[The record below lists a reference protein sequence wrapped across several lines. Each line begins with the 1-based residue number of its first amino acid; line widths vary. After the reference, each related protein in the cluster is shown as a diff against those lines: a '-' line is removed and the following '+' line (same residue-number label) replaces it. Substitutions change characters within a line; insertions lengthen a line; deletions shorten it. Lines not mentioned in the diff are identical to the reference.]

1 MLSWWK
7 THHFTLLNSLRYC
20 KLVSKKTCANQLLP
34 RNFGCFFRDRRCVL
48 PGVALVRVELL
59 LNSRLPEL
67 TRVCRELRIA
77 RFTNSPRR
85 DVADSFQYPKTALCH
100 DSSLPHPHK
109 LRHYHN
115 PRGDGRPRLSSFVG
129 KPNIFPVQTSLRRFP
144 PLCQSSIIMLRKFL
158 LMFVMLCLSWR
169 ECAAAP
175 KPHVI
180 GFGKWIFAKWPNATG
195 QKLLDLKVRPLFVDT
210 RLKEYT
216 TGTPHELT
224 DRLFV
229 VRRAFRVNDALPT
242 ENANAMRWQWQR
254 GGWLLVDRLTGHVSQ
269 LNLPEF
275 DPFYS
280 TASWYRDYIAYC
292 GVSEDGKKLYAIVAQ
307 VGRRKP
313 ILKKDAGVPAGADDP
328 DSECPPPVWERTPMR
343 VTFQPDD
350 DQKLVFSIRGRVV
363 DVVNDTE
370 ETEE

>member
-1 MLSWWK
+1 MLRTRFK
-7 THHFTLLNSLRYC
+7 TRRLRFAMIPVSHTPGNRATTTRAETAGAPFIAHFAMSGPPH
-20 KLVSKKTCANQLLP
+20 SP
-34 RNFGCFFRDRRCVL
+34 
-48 PGVALVRVELL
+48 
-59 LNSRLPEL
+59 
-67 TRVCRELRIA
+67 A
-77 RFTNSPRR
+77 R
-85 DVADSFQYPKTALCH
+85 
-100 DSSLPHPHK
+100 
-109 LRHYHN
+109 
-115 PRGDGRPRLSSFVG
+115 
-129 KPNIFPVQTSLRRFP
+129 KPNIFPVHKSLRKLQRP
-144 PLCQSSIIMLRKFL
+144 CQSSLMLRKL
-158 LMFVMLCLSWR
+158 LLIFGALCLLWN

-180 GFGKWIFAKWPNATG
+180 AFGKWISAKWPNATG

-229 VRRAFRVNDALPT
+229 VRRAFRVNDALPS
-242 ENANAMRWQWQR
+242 ENAHSNAPRWQWQR
-254 GGWLLVDRLTGHVSQ
+254 GGWLLVDRLTGRVSQ

-292 GVSEDGKKLYAIVAQ
+292 GVSEDGKKLYAVVAQ

-313 ILKKDAGVPAGADDP
+313 ILKKEAGEPAAADDP

-343 VTFQPDD
+343 VTFQPGDK
-350 DQKLVFSIRGRVV
+350 QKLVFSIRSRVV

-370 ETEE
+370 EPEE